1 VGADKHL
8 LEYLRSV
15 RTNRVL
21 SWLGGTALSVG
32 PYGPIGRHPG
42 FTSISLNIAGRC
54 PIAGMTQPISAQASG
69 HPDPTHLEVVMR
81 MLLKAVFDTDAAN
94 EVIGSGQGAEV
105 NRQITDRFQ
114 PEAFYAFAED
124 GQRTVLMVFD
134 LTDPSQIPV
143 LTEPIYQQGKAKVT
157 LTPCMNLEDLEKGFE
172 ELASQMASTEG

>member
-1 VGADKHL
+1 
-8 LEYLRSV
+8 
-15 RTNRVL
+15 
-21 SWLGGTALSVG
+21 
-32 PYGPIGRHPG
+32 
-42 FTSISLNIAGRC
+42 
-54 PIAGMTQPISAQASG
+54 
-69 HPDPTHLEVVMR
+69 MR

-105 NRQITDRFQ
+105 NRRMVERLQ

-143 LTEPIYQQGKAKVT
+143 LTENFYQQGKAKVT

-172 ELASQMASTEG
+172 ELASQMASMEG